1 MIKKP
6 NGYDEAPAFTGEFQQ
21 LPKGKYVCKIVQV
34 ATQQSK
40 NGNEQFVI
48 LYDIAEG
55 EYKDFYK
62 KMFDA
67 DKAQNAD
74 AKWRGVFK
82 QNMDGRGLSWFKG
95 VITAIERSN
104 NFTFQWD
111 KENNEKT
118 LQGKKFGGI
127 FWRRQYEAENGS
139 RPVVTELRRIRSVAG
154 LAEAEVPE
162 DEMLPDAPAGRP
174 TPAQAQAGTPSP
186 VGDGFMNIPSD
197 AGDEGIPFL

>member
-6 NGYDEAPAFTGEFQQ
+6 QGYDEAPAFTGEFQQ
-21 LPKGKYVCKIVQV
+21 LPKGKYVCVIKQI
-34 ATQQSK
+34 ATKESK
-40 NGNEQFVI
+40 NGNQQFII

-55 EYKDFYK
+55 EYKDFYQK
-62 KMFDA
+62 LFEV
-67 DKAQNAD
+67 DKAQSTD

-118 LQGKKFGGI
+118 MQGKKFGGI
-127 FWRRQYEAENGS
+127 FRRRQYEAENGS
-139 RPVVTELRRIRSVAG
+139 RPIVTELFRIRSVAG

-162 DEMLPDAPAGRP
+162 DELLPDVPPVGQT
-174 TPAQAQAGTPSP
+174 TPVNRTTPSS
-186 VGDGFMNIPSD
+186 VGDGFMNIPAGVEDD
-197 AGDEGIPFL
+197 AIPFL